1 MPKATFHFPRGF
13 LWGTA
18 TSSHQVEGNNTNNNW
33 WVWEHEPGHIL
44 NGDKSGLACD
54 WWGGRWREDFDRAQ
68 EGGQNAHRFSIE
80 WSRVQPL
87 PDKWDE
93 DALDHYREM
102 ARGLRERN
110 MTSLI
115 TLHHFTDPL
124 WLADSGG
131 WESESIVQLFAS
143 YATRVVEALQEYN
156 NLWVTINEPNLVAIF
171 GYLLGA
177 WPPGKKSFITL
188 APVIEN
194 ILRAHA
200 AAYHAIHQVQKT
212 ARVGMA
218 HHYRSALPA
227 KAWFPLDQF
236 ARSIQVDFLNEI
248 FPLSL
253 QQGCLRWPL
262 RWKKLLEIKGTQD
275 FLGLNYYTQEL
286 VAFNLFKPNYL
297 FTNRYFRPGADLSEN
312 QWIANEPDGLYE
324 ALSWARKFN
333 LPIIITENGVEDSQG
348 KLGPRYMIQ
357 HIHKVWRAVNF
368 NWPVRGYFWWTL
380 VDNFEWE
387 RGWSQRYG
395 LWELNVETQTR
406 RKRAAADLYAAICRE
421 NGISS
426 EMAEQYAPEIF
437 QNLFPG

>member
-1 MPKATFHFPRGF
+1 MPKATFHFFRGF

-18 TSSHQVEGNNTNNNW
+18 TSSHQVEGNNTNNTW
-33 WVWEHEPGHIL
+33 WAWEQEPAHIL
-44 NGDKSGLACD
+44 KGDKSGLACD

-68 EGGQNAHRFSIE
+68 ESGQNAHRLSIE
-80 WSRVQPL
+80 WSRVQPV

-102 ARGLRERN
+102 VRGLRERG
-110 MTSLI
+110 MTSMV

-124 WLADSGG
+124 WLAESGG
-131 WESESIVQLFAS
+131 WESEDIAQRFAS
-143 YATRVVEALQEYN
+143 YATRVAEALKEYN

-171 GYLLGA
+171 GYFLGI
-177 WPPGKKSFITL
+177 WPPGKRNF
-188 APVIEN
+188 AAFRVVVEN

-227 KAWFPLDQF
+227 HTWFPLDYL
-236 ARSIQVDFLNEI
+236 ARAIQVDFLNDI

-253 QQGCLRWPL
+253 HTGRLHWPFF
-262 RWKKLLEIKGTQD
+262 RKKMPEIKGTQD
-275 FLGLNYYTQEL
+275 FLGINYYTREL
-286 VAFNLFKPNYL
+286 VAFNILKPGYL
-297 FTNRYFRPGADLSEN
+297 FTNRYFRPGAELSEN
-312 QWIANEPDGLYE
+312 KWIANEPDGLFE
-324 ALSWARKFN
+324 ALSWGRKFN

-348 KLGPRYMIQ
+348 QLGPRYMIQ

-368 NWPVRGYFWWTL
+368 NWPVKGYFWWSL

-387 RGWSQRYG
+387 RGWTQRYG
-395 LWELNVETQTR
+395 LWELDLETQAR
-406 RKRAAADLYAAICRE
+406 RKRPAADVFAEICLE
-421 NGISS
+421 NGITSDMV
-426 EMAEQYAPEIF
+426 ERFAPEIYEK
-437 QNLFPG
+437 LFPG